1 MRANIKL
8 GRWEGREDLGG
19 DGRWGKCCIK
29 IIITKR
35 QKMLFEKQVKPGL
48 EALTHTFPGFQSQQ
62 HRDDKGRKD
71 RLVRMS
77 SV

>member
-1 MRANIKL
+1 MNL

-19 DGRWGKCCIK
+19 VGRWEKCCIK

-35 QKMLFEKQVKPGL
+35 QKMLFEKQVRPGL
-48 EALTHTFPGFQSQQ
+48 EALTHTLPGFQSQQ
-62 HRDDKGRKD
+62 HRDDKGRKN